1 MNTDLYFLKVLKP
14 LLIFINK
21 QHIMLKVALAKPQPG
36 RLKMMITESQF
47 LRLAENVL
55 NEQFNKTIRNTHLIR
70 V

>member
-1 MNTDLYFLKVLKP
+1 
-14 LLIFINK
+14 
-21 QHIMLKVALAKPQPG
+21 MLKVALAKPQPR

-70 V
+70 VKSANQ

>member
-1 MNTDLYFLKVLKP
+1 MFLKR

-21 QHIMLKVALAKPQPG
+21 FNIMLKVAIVNPQPR

-47 LRLAENVL
+47 IRLAENVL

-70 V
+70 VKSSN

>member
-1 MNTDLYFLKVLKP
+1 MFLKR

-21 QHIMLKVALAKPQPG
+21 LNIMLKVAIVNPQPR

-47 LRLAENVL
+47 IRLAENVL

-70 V
+70 VKSSN